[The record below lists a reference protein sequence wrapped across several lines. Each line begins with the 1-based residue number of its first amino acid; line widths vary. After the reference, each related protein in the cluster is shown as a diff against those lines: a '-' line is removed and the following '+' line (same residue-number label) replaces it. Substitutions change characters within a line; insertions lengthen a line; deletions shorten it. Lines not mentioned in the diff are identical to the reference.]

1 LTGARRARR
10 RSHNAHLHATGIV
23 HSLIVHAAPRDSSF
37 WGAWGHLPVQ
47 RVHARG
53 GRPTEAAGAACRRR
67 SRARRRSRRLGRA
80 DRARPRW
87 SCLASSGWRRCARG
101 GARSAG
107 DQQTG
112 SRCERRLCPTPILA
126 PLRRVRWADSWFA
139 VRRGRGLVARA
150 RPARH
155 GRGQGWDH
163 DDHPTPVRARR
174 PSASPRLR
182 LRCRRP
188 PSATTGMRGVNAGA
202 AAWSRAASGRSL
214 MAIRRGTS
222 ARATAA
228 RAETAELRT
237 PNRHAATE

>member
-1 LTGARRARR
+1 MLCHGNRF
-10 RSHNAHLHATGIV
+10 L
-23 HSLIVHAAPRDSSF
+23 
-37 WGAWGHLPVQ
+37 GAWGHLSVQ

-67 SRARRRSRRLGRA
+67 TRSRRRSRRLGRA
-80 DRARPRW
+80 DRARPGW

-107 DQQTG
+107 DQQTR
-112 SRCERRLCPTPILA
+112 STCERRLCPTPILA

-139 VRRGRGLVARA
+139 VRRGHGLARA

-163 DDHPTPVRARR
+163 DHHLPPVRARR

-188 PSATTGMRGVNAGA
+188 PSSVCWLAATRTGPRPAHLE
-202 AAWSRAASGRSL
+202 RAAPRL
-214 MAIRRGTS
+214 
-222 ARATAA
+222 
-228 RAETAELRT
+228 
-237 PNRHAATE
+237 P